1 MKVHIE
7 NIGNISKS
15 DVEIE
20 GITVV
25 AGRNGSGK
33 STLSK
38 SIFSIFNS
46 FYNLY
51 EKIEM
56 DKLSSIYDILF
67 HQIPRTVHSSDNATA
82 KTISR
87 TTLAIRE
94 DIRSTINLE
103 FVRNANSLDIINQVN
118 EIFDMHN
125 LSQYMDTSISQ
136 EELDDILNQSDKSI
150 IDQLINTN
158 FQDEFNDQIS
168 NISNPKHGVINVS
181 LNERTIKLG
190 VDNDSVSLKSEPFEL
205 MQDVVYI
212 DDPGAIIDN
221 NRRYRFMRLGN
232 DHQGHLSE
240 QINGSYRRVSNTL
253 KAVSNAKLK
262 EIFKIIN
269 STLETVEKPVS
280 GEKKVNVA
288 NYSSGMKSFY
298 VIKTLIERDVIKRN
312 GLLILDE
319 PEVHLHPEWQV
330 KFAEL
335 IILLQKEFDLH
346 ILINTHSPYILNA
359 LEVYSRRYKVSEVCD
374 YYISDVDDVD
384 LGYATISKVEDTEDI
399 YDALAAPLQRVQDI
413 EDSLDD

>member
-15 DVEIE
+15 DIEIE

-67 HQIPRTVHSSDNATA
+67 HQIPRTFNSSDNATA

-87 TTLAIRE
+87 TTLGIRE
-94 DIRSTINLE
+94 DIRNTINLE
-103 FVRNANSLDIINQVN
+103 FVRDANSLDIINQVN
-118 EIFDMHN
+118 DIFAMHN
-125 LSQYMDTSISQ
+125 LSQYMDTNILQ

-221 NRRYRFMRLGN
+221 RRYRFIRLGN

-240 QINGSYRRVSNTL
+240 QIKGRYRWVSNTL

-280 GEKKVNVA
+280 GEKKLNVA

-359 LEVYSRRYKVSEVCD
+359 LEVYSRRYKVSEVCN

-384 LGYATISKVEDTEDI
+384 LGYATITKVEDTEDI